1 MSALGKRVRSSVG
14 LAKRNNEDGTAI
26 SESKRRKNEESEWV
40 LPYVSFPDITNHP
53 PSRHMKIP
61 GYDVLKIL
69 HAASYTLRID
79 RNNLDGT
86 THLATICQGLMG
98 QVSSLLEDNDEPL
111 HHAFSGW
118 IPSLADIGGRQG
130 LIAFQVLWVA
140 LIKIDEHSIPVY
152 LLNACK
158 ASICAAAI
166 LIHAVLAQHALIV
179 EIGEEDLDGTY
190 DPLLD
195 NSGSARD
202 DAPDPIA
209 VDIDEE
215 ETLTAANNMTATSML
230 NPSLREVVN
239 LDDEEPKSR
248 LPSKKQNPVWLFYK
262 DIPKALAHN
271 DVQHGHKNGTTYFG
285 CNFCCWTSC
294 ITKSSNGK
302 LTHLEDHLI
311 NPPTHF

>member
-1 MSALGKRVRSSVG
+1 MSALGKRVRSSVD

-40 LPYVSFPDITNHP
+40 LPYVSFPDVTNQP

-61 GYDVLKIL
+61 GYDALKIL

-79 RNNLDGT
+79 RNIPDGT
-86 THLATICQGLMG
+86 ACLATICQGLMG

-118 IPSLADIGGRQG
+118 IPSLADIGRRQG
-130 LIAFQVLWVA
+130 LIAFRVLWVA
-140 LIKIDEHSIPVY
+140 LINIDEHSIPVY
-152 LLNACK
+152 LLNARK

-166 LIHAVLAQHALIV
+166 RIHAVLAQHALV
-179 EIGEEDLDGTY
+179 AEIGEDDLDGTY

-202 DAPDPIA
+202 DEPDPIA
-209 VDIDEE
+209 VDIDGEE
-215 ETLTAANNMTATSML
+215 LAKSLERNKKMDPKSKGRRTRTLTAANNTTATSTL

-248 LPSKKQNPVWLFYK
+248 VSTFKETQPGL
-262 DIPKALAHN
+262 ALLQRDPQGSGA
-271 DVQHGHKNGTTYFG
+271 
-285 CNFCCWTSC
+285 
-294 ITKSSNGK
+294 
-302 LTHLEDHLI
+302 
-311 NPPTHF
+311 